1 MCEMRVP
8 KMDKK
13 ASHRQGALKDSENLI
28 DKAVYRDS
36 ILSFEIE
43 LSTSRRDVHS
53 IEEESGKK
61 KIDAGNNDMQTK
73 NTYPEELGQYWLM
86 WPIAFLI
93 FTLSSV
99 LYICFVPLADPKSG
113 LRNNFVYLVVH
124 VGLFQSMLYASL
136 QIIGN
141 TLFPVLQTTMP

>member
-1 MCEMRVP
+1 MP

-13 ASHRQGALKDSENLI
+13 ASHRQGAPKDSENLI
-28 DKAVYRDS
+28 DKDVYRDS

-61 KIDAGNNDMQTK
+61 KIIDAGNNDMQTK

-86 WPIAFLI
+86 WPSAFLV
-93 FTLSSV
+93 FTLSSFFTV
-99 LYICFVPLADPKSG
+99 LS
-113 LRNNFVYLVVH
+113 H
-124 VGLFQSMLYASL
+124 L
-136 QIIGN
+136 QI
-141 TLFPVLQTTMP
+141 LKVD